1 LTDQNNLP
9 RFVTSSGFA
18 EFIILFAEWIMTRI
32 ENKVAIITGSG
43 GGIGGAIALRYARE
57 GAKLAVADIDAAT
70 AKSRAAEIN
79 SMGCDTL
86 AIIADVTDKKSVQRM
101 VQTTLD
107 RWGRIDILV
116 NVAGGADRKPV
127 LDITESDWDYIVNMN
142 LKSVFLCSQAVL
154 PTMLQQKYGKIV
166 SISSIYGFT
175 GNAIRSSYA
184 AAKAGVA
191 VFTKSLALEVVND
204 GINVN
209 AIAPGRVATPKVR
222 GRYSDE
228 QWTEAMA
235 QIPAGRAGTP
245 DEIAGTALFLVLD
258 ESRYITGQTIHVNG
272 AWLNW

>member
-1 LTDQNNLP
+1 M
-9 RFVTSSGFA
+9 VHS
-18 EFIILFAEWIMTRI
+18 
-32 ENKVAIITGSG
+32 
-43 GGIGGAIALRYARE
+43 
-57 GAKLAVADIDAAT
+57 
-70 AKSRAAEIN
+70 
-79 SMGCDTL
+79 TL
-86 AIIADVTDKKSVQRM
+86 A
-101 VQTTLD
+101 

-127 LDITESDWDYIVNMN
+127 VEMTEADWDHIVDMN
-142 LKSVFLCSQAVL
+142 LKSVFLCCQAVL
-154 PTMLQQKYGKIV
+154 PAMLKQKHGKIV

-175 GNAIRSSYA
+175 GNATRSSYA

-228 QWTEAMA
+228 QWAEATA

-245 DEIAGTALFLVLD
+245 DEIAATALFLVLD
-258 ESRYITGQTIHVNG
+258 ENRYITGQTIHVNG
-272 AWLNW
+272 AWLNY